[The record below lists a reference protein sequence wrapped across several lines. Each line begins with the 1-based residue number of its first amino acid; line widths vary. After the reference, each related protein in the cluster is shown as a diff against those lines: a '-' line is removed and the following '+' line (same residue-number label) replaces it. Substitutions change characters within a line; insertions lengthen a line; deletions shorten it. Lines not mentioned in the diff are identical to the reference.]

1 MKTEAIL
8 RRNQNRKNEVE
19 IQGLAVEVRNGDVGK
34 ALRRFKKMV
43 QEDGILQEVRG
54 REFYE
59 KPSIVKNRKKKQ
71 ARNRHLKALAK
82 RKRDLGY

>member
-1 MKTEAIL
+1 MRK
-8 RRNQNRKNEVE
+8 NHNRTNEVE
-19 IQGLAVEVRNGDVGK
+19 LRGLAVEVRNGDINK

-43 QEDGILQEVRG
+43 QEDGLLQEVRA

-82 RKRDLGY
+82 RKEQQGY

>member
-1 MKTEAIL
+1 MRK
-8 RRNQNRKNEVE
+8 NHNRKNEVE
-19 IQGLAVEVRNGDVGK
+19 LRGLTVEVRNGDVNK

-82 RKRDLGY
+82 RKEQQGY

>member
-1 MKTEAIL
+1 MEAIL

-19 IQGLAVEVRNGDVGK
+19 VQGLRVEVRNGDFNK
-34 ALRRFKKMV
+34 AMRRFKKLV
-43 QEDGILQEVRG
+43 QEDGILQELRN

-82 RKRDLGY
+82 RKRELGY

>member
-1 MKTEAIL
+1 MEAIL

-19 IQGLAVEVRNGDVGK
+19 VQGLRVEVRNGDFNK
-34 ALRRFKKMV
+34 AMRRFKKLV
-43 QEDGILQEVRG
+43 QEDGVLQELRN

-82 RKRDLGY
+82 RKRELGY